1 VAAVLTRRLPSIGRG
16 EIESTQESIG
26 LFSLLGQ
33 MNFSQADTGE
43 DTKGD
48 GLK

>member
-1 VAAVLTRRLPSIGRG
+1 MAAVLTRRLPSTGQG
-16 EIESTQESIG
+16 EIESTQEING

-33 MNFSQADTGE
+33 MNFSQTDKGE